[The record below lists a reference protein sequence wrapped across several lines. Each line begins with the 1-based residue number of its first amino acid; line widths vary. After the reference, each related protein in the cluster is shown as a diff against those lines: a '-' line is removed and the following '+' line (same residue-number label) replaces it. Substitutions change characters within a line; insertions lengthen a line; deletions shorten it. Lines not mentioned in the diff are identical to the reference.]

1 MLPSLPFFLAPAV
14 LAFLSAAPRL
24 SLAQSALHEQN
35 LVYYG
40 AWVDPDLGY
49 QDSPWKYNQRLGYN
63 ASVFQIAQT
72 MPLPAYNYTTGGGGP
87 APEYLIENTSTNAA
101 VMLTVYP
108 TTLAGLTDADF
119 TTLGN
124 QALACEYPGML
135 SGYASS
141 RC

>member
-1 MLPSLPFFLAPAV
+1 MLPSIPFYLAPAV
-14 LAFLSAAPRL
+14 LAFLAAAPTAR
-24 SLAQSALHEQN
+24 AQALHEQD
-35 LVYYG
+35 LIYYG

-49 QDSPWKYNQRLGYN
+49 QDSPWKYNQRLGLN

-108 TTLAGLTDADF
+108 TTLEGLTQNDF
-119 TTLGN
+119 EVLGN
-124 QALACEYPGML
+124 QVLACAFCSTFRRG
-135 SGYASS
+135 GVD
-141 RC
+141 